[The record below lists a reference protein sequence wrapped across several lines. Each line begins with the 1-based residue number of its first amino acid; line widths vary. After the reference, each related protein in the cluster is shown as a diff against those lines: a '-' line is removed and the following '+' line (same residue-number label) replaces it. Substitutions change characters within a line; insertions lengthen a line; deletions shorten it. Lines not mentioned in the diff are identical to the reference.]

1 MNNSNENDKTDLNI
15 DSIETNHLEG
25 YDLAL
30 RPKKLSDFIGQPQ
43 VQKNLSTFIKAAASR
58 NEPMDHILLYGA
70 PGLGK
75 TTLAHIISSELNVG
89 IRTSSGPII
98 NKTGDLAAILT
109 NLQPKDVLFID
120 EIHRLSNNIEEYLYS
135 AMEDFQIDLIIGE
148 GPGARSIRIDV
159 PPFTLVG
166 ATTRSGLLTTPLRDR
181 FGIQIRMEFYNYN
194 DLKTILLKS
203 SSKLK
208 FNLLEDAAIEI
219 AKRSRGTPRVA
230 GRLLRRIRDISYVD
244 KIKKIDEKFVI
255 KALEQLDVDEFGLDS
270 LDRKYLETI
279 IEKYNGG
286 PVGLETLAA
295 VLSEQKEMVE
305 EVIEPYLLQQGLIER
320 SKRGRLITKSG
331 WKHLGYKPL
340 KNNENQYDFLSDK

>member
-109 NLQPKDVLFID
+109 NLQP
-120 EIHRLSNNIEEYLYS
+120 NPNITLTQFYS
-135 AMEDFQIDLIIGE
+135 FW
-148 GPGARSIRIDV
+148 
-159 PPFTLVG
+159 
-166 ATTRSGLLTTPLRDR
+166 
-181 FGIQIRMEFYNYN
+181 
-194 DLKTILLKS
+194 LK
-203 SSKLK
+203 KLK
-208 FNLLEDAAIEI
+208 
-219 AKRSRGTPRVA
+219 
-230 GRLLRRIRDISYVD
+230 
-244 KIKKIDEKFVI
+244 KKI
-255 KALEQLDVDEFGLDS
+255 
-270 LDRKYLETI
+270 
-279 IEKYNGG
+279 
-286 PVGLETLAA
+286 
-295 VLSEQKEMVE
+295 
-305 EVIEPYLLQQGLIER
+305 
-320 SKRGRLITKSG
+320 
-331 WKHLGYKPL
+331 
-340 KNNENQYDFLSDK
+340 